1 MTAKQ
6 AIEQA
11 TRLRNLN
18 IFYRKATEDSVRI
31 KIENYRGTARG
42 YQIDI
47 LPRNKTTFYHPG
59 PWVKAINKKYCWY
72 IGTGPGLYI
81 CIH

>member
-18 IFYRKATEDSVRI
+18 IFYRKSTTDSVKI
-31 KIENYRGTARG
+31 KIENYSGLPHG
-42 YQIDI
+42 FQIDV
-47 LPRNKTTFYHPG
+47 LPRNKTTFYNPA

-72 IGTGPGLYI
+72 IGTGSGLYV